1 MTIRVQHDVRKLLL
15 GTTALCL
22 AGMGVPAFAQVAD
35 TAPARQAV
43 EEAAPAAAEEGG
55 DIVVVGSRIQGANI
69 TAALPVTV
77 VGAAEIGA
85 TGATSGDDLFRSIPQ
100 MGDVTFNSSYLAG
113 SSNSAR
119 GDVGSVNLR
128 NLGIGNTLVLLNG
141 RRVVNHPTSQ
151 ANENLVPVLTY
162 NTNAIPVSGLQRL
175 EVLRDGAAAIY
186 GTDAVAGVIN
196 TVLKDDFDGL
206 EMSVQ
211 YGGAEGTGFRE
222 LNVNGIAGHNFA
234 KGRGNVSLFFNYDRG
249 TGLGTSEQ
257 SFTASQDRRPL
268 FVGTRFEGAGS
279 LDGRETTR
287 PWALLQTPTSF
298 GTVFQ
303 GTKPLTDAD
312 GRFHIQPSTNPGCQV
327 GIGNGICIDDGQNTT
342 TLTDSNLR
350 RDPAAQNTSVI
361 PSLDRVNLFLTA
373 KYELSDSLTAF
384 GEAGY
389 YYAKTH
395 AVQSAVGT
403 LSSIPITIPS
413 TNYWNPFG
421 QAVFANGA
429 VNPNRLPGTN
439 VPAEGLPVV
448 IRSYAFE
455 DAGLMNIDVTNRQA
469 RMLAGLRGPLGNF
482 DWEAAVLYSEATAK
496 DVSDNI
502 SASALARQLA
512 LSTPDAYNPFN
523 GGDLANVN
531 FGDATP
537 SNAAAIEAIKVKA
550 VRRTKSTLALA
561 DFRISNRAILTLP
574 GGDIGMAAGAEVRR
588 ETQLDDRDQRVD
600 GTITYTDPSTGIVTG
615 DLVNA
620 SLNPDTSGNREV
632 AAAYVE
638 FAVPVVSPEMN
649 IPLVRSLEVQL
660 AGRYEHYSDFGS
672 VAKPKVAAAWDIV
685 DGLRLRGSWA
695 QGFRAPNLEQVN
707 ATVITRANSRT
718 DWVVCEAQLNAA
730 DPANRIANFA
740 DCKQR
745 YSISARRSGNPD
757 LKPEE
762 SDTLSAGVVLEPA
775 FIPDSLGKFTF
786 TADYWRVK
794 QTGLVGIFGEGN
806 ALILDYLLR
815 QRGETNPNV
824 IRAAPTATEVALFA
838 GTGLAPAGQVLYV
851 LDAYQNLQPQTAK
864 GIDLGLVWRLRGTA
878 AGDFTLNFNAAH
890 LLDFYQ
896 EPSPGIAALLAAREA
911 GEINPGT
918 TITGGGDLLRQE
930 SRPEWKLSAALT
942 WRYNQVTIGAFT
954 QYIGSVEDTDLIDS
968 AGDPWII
975 KSQLTGNLYGEYAF
989 DEGALSGTRF
999 RLGVRNITD
1008 EKPPLS
1014 SEGYVGR
1021 LYAPQARYWYVNVSK
1036 SF

>member
-1 MTIRVQHDVRKLLL
+1 M

-22 AGMGVPAFAQVAD
+22 AGMAVPAFAQAAD
-35 TAPARQAV
+35 PAQA
-43 EEAAPAAAEEGG
+43 EAAEAPAATEVE
-55 DIVVVGSRIQGANI
+55 DIVVVGTRIKGASI
-69 TAALPVTV
+69 TEALPVTMIS
-77 VGAAEIGA
+77 AADISV
-85 TGATSGDDLFRSIPQ
+85 TGATSGDELFRSIPQ

-186 GTDAVAGVIN
+186 GTDAVAGVVN
-196 TVLKDDFDGL
+196 TVLKDDFDGADL
-206 EMSVQ
+206 SVQ
-211 YGGAEGTGFRE
+211 YGLAEGTDLRE
-222 LNVNGIAGHNFA
+222 LKVNGIIGRNFA
-234 KGRGNVSLFFNYDRG
+234 EDRGNVSLFFNYDNG
-249 TGLGTSEQ
+249 TGLGSSEQ
-257 SFTASQDRRPL
+257 SFTASQDKRPL
-268 FVGTRFEGAGS
+268 FVGTRFEGATS
-279 LDGRETTR
+279 LDGRESTTA
-287 PWALLQTPTSF
+287 WASLQTPATF
-298 GTVFQ
+298 GTVRQ
-303 GTKPLTDAD
+303 GTRALTSAS
-312 GRFHIQPSTNPGCQV
+312 GLFHIQPSTNEGCQLN
-327 GIGNGICIDDGQNTT
+327 IGNGLCIDDGSLAVTGA
-342 TLTDSNLR
+342 DRNLR
-350 RDPAAQNTSVI
+350 RDTARQNTSI
-361 PSLDRVNLFLTA
+361 MPSLDRVNLFLTG

-395 AVQSAVGT
+395 AVQAAINT
-403 LSSIPITIPS
+403 LSSIPVTIPAS
-413 TNYWNPFG
+413 NYWNPFG
-421 QAVFANGA
+421 PTVFANGT

-439 VPAEGLPVV
+439 VPAAGLPVT

-455 DAGLMNIDVTNRQA
+455 DAGLMNVDVTNRQS
-469 RMLAGLRGPLGNF
+469 RLLAGLRGPLGDF

-502 SASALARQLA
+502 SATALAHQLS

-523 GGDLANVN
+523 GGNLFSLN

-537 SNAAAIEAIKVKA
+537 SSAAALDAIRVKA
-550 VRRTKSTLALA
+550 VRRTKSTLALG
-561 DFRISNRAILTLP
+561 DFRISNSSILTLP
-574 GGDIGMAAGAEVRR
+574 GGDVGMAAGAEFRR

-600 GTITYTDPSTGIVTG
+600 GTITYTDPSTGITTG
-615 DLVNA
+615 DLVN
-620 SLNPDTSGNREV
+620 SSMNPDTKGNREV

-638 FAVPVVSPEMN
+638 FAVPVISPELA
-649 IPLVRSLEVQL
+649 IPFVRSLELQL

-672 VAKPKVAAAWDIV
+672 VAKPKVAAAWDVV
-685 DGLRLRGSWA
+685 DGLRFRGSWA

-707 ATVITRANSRT
+707 ATVITRSNTRT
-718 DWVVCEAQLNAA
+718 DWALCEADLRAGRIS
-730 DPANRIANFA
+730 DFANCSRR
-740 DCKQR
+740 Q
-745 YSISARRSGNPD
+745 SVSARRSGNPD

-762 SDTLSAGVVLEPA
+762 SDTLSAGVVIEPR
-775 FIPDSLGKFTF
+775 FIPESLGTFTF

-806 ALILDYLLR
+806 ALIVDYLLR
-815 QRGETNPNV
+815 QNGQTNPNV
-824 IRAAPTATEVALFA
+824 IRATPTADDIALVA

-864 GIDLGLVWRLRGTA
+864 GLDLGLVWRLRGTSV
-878 AGDFTLNFNAAH
+878 GNFTVNLNAAH
-890 LLDFYQ
+890 LIDFYQ
-896 EPSPGIAALLAAREA
+896 DPSPGIAELLAARAA
-911 GEINPGT
+911 GQINAGT
-918 TITGGGDLLRQE
+918 TITGGGDLIRQE
-930 SRPEWKLSAALT
+930 GRPEWRMSAAFT
-942 WRYNQVTIGAFT
+942 WNYNQVTIGAFT
-954 QYIGSVEDTDLIDS
+954 QYIGSVEDPDLID
-968 AGDPWII
+968 ADGNPWIV

-989 DEGALSGTRF
+989 EEGALSGTRF
-999 RLGVRNITD
+999 RLGVRNITN

-1021 LYAPQARYWYVNVSK
+1021 LYAPQGRYWYVNIAK